1 MQIAAFVLMTGGGK
15 GANLNVF
22 SEASIAWERRRSAL
36 QASADRAARRPF
48 WSPTSGANM
57 QESARTAAAAGEGAE
72 GSSPLGRQAS
82 AASIAAAAR
91 RWRNYQRAKRQ
102 KAQRFLGDGSN

>member
-1 MQIAAFVLMTGGGK
+1 MTGGGK

-48 WSPTSGANM
+48 WTPASGANM
-57 QESARTAAAAGEGAE
+57 QESARTAAAAGEGAAGSE

-91 RWRNYQRAKRQ
+91 RWRDYQRAKRQ
-102 KAQRFLGDGSN
+102 KAQRFIGDGSS